1 MHAPTGQIRNSASP
15 VSSRSIGAEE
25 RLKLSPVLHNV
36 RVNADSKGN
45 VSNDYRSKKY
55 ENL

>member
-45 VSNDYRSKKY
+45 VSNDYRSQKY